1 MTGVVVPTDGAGIL
15 GSQAALGLSLYSIL
29 PTSIIRSREIA
40 PGHTHRVRPMA
51 AAHPIPS
58 FLQLPIEG
66 LAEQEAEPAEQVRSR
81 SAGLARG
88 GGLRLTQPVKLVPEP
103 PDDIRS
109 DTGTPVPAAPAP
121 VAGLASGRRERP
133 APFDREATIAVW
145 REWLRSW
152 EIESDPA
159 PAIDALVERLG
170 DPRRHFHNL
179 DRVASELRWLDT
191 WRGHA
196 QDPVAIGFA
205 IWCRYAVRDASRCDN
220 EARSAEFARI
230 ALAGLGVDTQRI
242 RRVRELVIA
251 TREGAVVGTPDARL
265 LVDIGRAW
273 LAELPGD
280 FDAHEEDLRAESV
293 HVVDAIYWRRRIAA
307 IRAMLIK
314 PRIYLSD
321 IGRSRLEAAA
331 RGNLSRRLEGR

>member
-1 MTGVVVPTDGAGIL
+1 M
-15 GSQAALGLSLYSIL
+15 
-29 PTSIIRSREIA
+29 
-40 PGHTHRVRPMA
+40 
-51 AAHPIPS
+51 
-58 FLQLPIEG
+58 
-66 LAEQEAEPAEQVRSR
+66 
-81 SAGLARG
+81 
-88 GGLRLTQPVKLVPEP
+88 
-103 PDDIRS
+103 
-109 DTGTPVPAAPAP
+109 
-121 VAGLASGRRERP
+121 
-133 APFDREATIAVW
+133 
-145 REWLRSW
+145 
-152 EIESDPA
+152 
-159 PAIDALVERLG
+159 
-170 DPRRHFHNL
+170 
-179 DRVASELRWLDT
+179 
-191 WRGHA
+191 
-196 QDPVAIGFA
+196 AIGFA